1 MKVGSLTIA
10 TFTCNPFSTNSYVVH
25 GTSDAILIDA
35 SPFSTQEIERVA
47 DYIRSN
53 GLNVVRALLT
63 HGHIDHILGCEA
75 LGRLFD
81 VEWEIHSADL
91 PLFQRAPDQAAMFG
105 LTFDGGAMPDETLG
119 AVETIKL
126 EGAVLRVRHT
136 PGHSPGSV
144 SFIDDDNGVAIV
156 GDVLFSGS
164 VGRTDLWE
172 GSFPVLIRSIEREL
186 LTLPDDVVVLSGHG
200 PETTIGVERV
210 SNPFLADVSAS
221 NPPA

>member
-1 MKVGSLTIA
+1 MKLGSLTIA

-25 GTSDAILIDA
+25 GDSDAILIDA
-35 SPFSTQEIERVA
+35 SPFHPSEIETVA
-47 DYIRSN
+47 EYVERN

-75 LGRLFD
+75 LGRLFG
-81 VEWEIHSADL
+81 VEWEIHAADF
-91 PLFQRAPDQAAMFG
+91 PLFQHAPDQATMFG
-105 LTFDGGAMPDETLG
+105 LTFPEGPDPLQTLG
-119 AVETIKL
+119 GLETIEL
-126 EGAVLRVRHT
+126 EDAVWRVRHT

-144 SFIDDDNGVAIV
+144 SFIDDDNGVAFV

-172 GSFPVLIRSIEREL
+172 GSFPVLARSIEREL
-186 LTLPDDVVVLSGHG
+186 LTLRDDIVVLSGHG

-210 SNPFLADVSAS
+210 SNPFLADASA
-221 NPPA
+221 